1 MLEMMLM
8 SNRKPKIQYPNS
20 GPGPKTLLF
29 GDEQLG
35 YFGELTSGSF
45 LTVPEL
51 QRQLNFYAGTIVDP
65 QVSWVKVF
73 SEGAVLYIP
82 KQPLTTA
89 LSWDALYQDGLV
101 YGTDDVGTYPT
112 TTPTNQLRVVMVEQR
127 QLKVRLLK
135 NSTIEPNAVVTWTDP
150 NTQLAE
156 WPKLAAAMISQ
167 VPTAAGMPSWNIYSN
182 NTTLFAASSYVH
194 SQNSAAATTQRIMTN
209 TAVATGARNGS
220 TSRPWF
226 PVLELVPTEDEFILP
241 VQPTYS
247 LTQSMARP
255 VVTLDPE
262 HTYPLAVQRTS
273 VRVQLN
279 PAKMITTSIA
289 YE

>member
-1 MLEMMLM
+1 MFEMMLM
-8 SNRKPKIQYPNS
+8 GGRKPKIQYPNS

-35 YFGELTSGSF
+35 YFGELTSDTF
-45 LTVPEL
+45 LTVHEL
-51 QRQLNFYAGTIVDP
+51 QRQLSFYDGIIVDAK
-65 QVSWVKVF
+65 VSWVKVF
-73 SEGAVLYIP
+73 SEGRVLYIP
-82 KQPLTTA
+82 KRTLATSV
-89 LSWDALYQDGLV
+89 SWDALYNAGLV
-101 YGTDDVGTYPT
+101 YGEDGVGLYPT
-112 TTPTNQLRVVMVEQR
+112 ATPTNQIRIAIVDKR
-127 QLKVRLLK
+127 QFKVRLLK
-135 NSTIEPNAVVTWTDP
+135 NSLIDPNPVLTWTDP

-156 WPKLAAAMISQ
+156 WPKLSAALITS
-167 VPTAAGMPSWNIYSN
+167 VPAAAGMPSWNIYPNSSE
-182 NTTLFAASSYVH
+182 LFAAGTHVHTQSS
-194 SQNSAAATTQRIMTN
+194 ATTTAQRIMINAGVTS
-209 TAVATGARNGS
+209 AARNGS

-226 PVLELVPTEDEFILP
+226 PALELVPTEDEFILP

-255 VVTLDPE
+255 VVTLDPV